1 MKILIEIWESIKI
14 ALQALN
20 ANKLRS
26 FLTTLGI
33 IIGITTVIGILSI
46 IRGLNDAFYTSIS
59 ALGSDTLYIQK
70 FAWFSRTDWL
80 EARNRKD
87 ITMKEVDA
95 IRDHAV
101 SVSSVAPVVGASRS
115 VKFGSEQIKN
125 VRITGSNEE
134 YMITA
139 NVFPEYGRPLSQQDV
154 EHRRAV
160 CLIGW
165 EVADKLFQKTNP
177 IGRRIKIGAYKFR
190 VIGVLEKRGSLFGH
204 NLDTEIIIP
213 FGVFQKMYG
222 SRRWMTIEVKVK
234 DPALIEESKD
244 ELIGILRRV
253 RKVPP
258 IAEND
263 FAINQQDMIADMY
276 KRLTTALYAVAFGV
290 GSIAL
295 IVGGIGIM
303 NILLVSITER
313 TREIGIR
320 KAIGAKKRNILWQF
334 LIESLVVSAL
344 GGFIGIG
351 LGLLIAKLVSQV
363 SFLSASVS
371 PLVIVVGLLFITLVG
386 LFFGIYPAYKA
397 AKMNPINALHFD

>member
-1 MKILIEIWESIKI
+1 M
-14 ALQALN
+14 
-20 ANKLRS
+20 
-26 FLTTLGI
+26 
-33 IIGITTVIGILSI
+33 
-46 IRGLNDAFYTSIS
+46 
-59 ALGSDTLYIQK
+59 
-70 FAWFSRTDWL
+70 
-80 EARNRKD
+80 
-87 ITMKEVDA
+87 
-95 IRDHAV
+95 
-101 SVSSVAPVVGASRS
+101 
-115 VKFGSEQIKN
+115 
-125 VRITGSNEE
+125 
-134 YMITA
+134 
-139 NVFPEYGRPLSQQDV
+139 
-154 EHRRAV
+154 
-160 CLIGW
+160 
-165 EVADKLFQKTNP
+165 
-177 IGRRIKIGAYKFR
+177 
-190 VIGVLEKRGSLFGH
+190 EKRGSLFGH